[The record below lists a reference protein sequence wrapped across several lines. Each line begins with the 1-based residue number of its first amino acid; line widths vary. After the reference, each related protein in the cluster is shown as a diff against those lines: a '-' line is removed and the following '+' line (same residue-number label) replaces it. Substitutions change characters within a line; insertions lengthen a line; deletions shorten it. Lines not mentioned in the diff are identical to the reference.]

1 MDKRFEIYKPA
12 PTSLLE
18 ADPEICIDADLSN
31 NLKEKAHKLEDAFRS
46 FGVDVN
52 VVNISHGPSV
62 TRFELTAARGT
73 KISSIFALEED
84 LQLALAAYSLRIEA
98 PIRGKSAFAI
108 EIPNEVKEK
117 VHLRNLVEKYEYSES
132 SPLTV
137 VIGRDVDGRA
147 VYSDLANM
155 YPLLIAGN
163 MGSGTVMCYNS
174 ILTSLL
180 VHSSPE
186 DVRLILIDP
195 KIVEF
200 YPYKNIPHL
209 LAPVIN
215 EPKKGISALI
225 WTVNETERRLK
236 HLEECQ
242 IGDIDKYNEK
252 YKNDPDKD
260 HIPHILILIS
270 ELSGLMIDYSSEVE
284 KCLARIV
291 PRSRAAGIHLILA
304 TQRPTSDVIT
314 SNVYNN
320 IGSRIAFAVLDATS
334 SNVILHEH
342 GAEKLLGQGDMLYFP
357 INSPNAIRVQGV
369 FVREEETEAV
379 VDYLRKKYGDM
390 YDDSVIKGINSI
402 SSCGDPLSNLPVTPK
417 VDDGEL
423 FDLAVQIVLET
434 GSASVSVLQR
444 RLGIGY
450 PRAARLI
457 DELEKNEI
465 ISPFNG
471 AMPRKI
477 LITEKEWQDK
487 KTKSE
492 SAKNK
497 ENTSKQC
504 AESVPESIVDEV
516 LTNADIA
523 SVVSRYVTLTRKGTN
538 MWGLCPF
545 HKEKSPSFSVN
556 PSKGIYKC
564 FGCGKGGNS
573 INFIME
579 IEKLTYPDAVKH
591 LGRLYGVEIPE
602 NGYLEYETK
611 MNEKKRIK
619 DILLEASEFYYKSYN
634 DEYIGKSAR
643 EFASQRGIPK
653 QTLDNFGIG
662 YSPKDGTALYDSLK
676 EKGFKDEE
684 MLKSGIFAIPSKTN
698 KPYDILRGRLI
709 FPIFDVSGNVIAFGG
724 RSLGDESPKYLYSA
738 DSLIYCKQNNLYAIN
753 FARKEEYEQF
763 ILVEG
768 IMDVLS
774 LYSAGVKNAVAV
786 LGLSITNNQIKLC
799 SKYGKDIVLFFDS
812 DVKGQKAALRAI
824 EMLMDYLRENNCLN
838 IRIKIANIT
847 SGKDPAEFIKE
858 YGPEKIKEAIRNASY
873 VEEYLSKKAR
883 EDNTDPF
890 TGVLDQWKYQEDICR
905 YASWMNDEIKI
916 SRMAGVAAPL
926 LGATQDVVM
935 NEIQKIIER
944 REEANRR
951 LEEANRRLANTNRSK
966 EN

>member
-18 ADPEICIDADLSN
+18 ADPEIYIDADLSN
-31 NLKEKAHKLEDAFRS
+31 NLKEKAHKLVDAFRS

-62 TRFELTAARGT
+62 TRFELTASRGT

-84 LQLALAAYSLRIEA
+84 LQLALAAYSIRIEA

-117 VHLRNLVEKYEYSES
+117 VHMRNLVEKYEYSTS
-132 SPLTV
+132 TSLTV
-137 VIGRDVDGRA
+137 AIGRNVDGRA

-155 YPLLIAGN
+155 CPLLIAGN

-200 YPYKNIPHL
+200 YSYKNIPHL
-209 LAPVIN
+209 LVPVIN
-215 EPKKGISALI
+215 ESKKGVSALI
-225 WTVNETERRLK
+225 WTVNEMQRRLK
-236 HLEECQ
+236 YLEECQ
-242 IGDIDKYNEK
+242 VSDINKYNEK

-260 HIPHILILIS
+260 HMPYLLIVIS
-270 ELSGLMIDYSSEVE
+270 EFSDLMIDYSSEVE
-284 KCLARIV
+284 TCLSRLA

-320 IGSRIAFAVLDATS
+320 IGSRIAFAVKDATS

-357 INSPNAIRVQGV
+357 ISSPNALRVQGV
-369 FVREEETEAV
+369 FVREKETEAV
-379 VDYLRKKYGDM
+379 VGYLRRKYGDM
-390 YDDSVIKGINSI
+390 YYDSVIKGINSI
-402 SSCGDPLSNLPVTPK
+402 SSCEDPLSNLPVTPK

-457 DELEKNEI
+457 DELENNGI

-471 AMPRKI
+471 AMPRKT
-477 LITEKEWQDK
+477 LITEKEWLDK
-487 KTKSE
+487 KTKFD
-492 SAKNK
+492 SAKDKDNAS
-497 ENTSKQC
+497 EQC
-504 AESVPESIVDEV
+504 VEPVPESIVDEV

-556 PSKGIYKC
+556 PLKGIYKC

-579 IEKLTYPDAVKH
+579 IEKLTYLDAVKH

-634 DEYIGKSAR
+634 DEHIGKSAR
-643 EFASQRGIPK
+643 EFASKRGIPK

-662 YSPKDGTALYDSLK
+662 YSPKGGTALYDLLK
-676 EKGFKDEE
+676 EKGFNDEE
-684 MLKSGIFAIPSKTN
+684 MLKSGIFAISLKTN
-698 KPYDILRGRLI
+698 KLYDIFRGRLI
-709 FPIFDVSGNVIAFGG
+709 FPIFDVSGNVISFGG
-724 RSLGDESPKYLYSA
+724 RSLGDERPKYLNSVASLAYS
-738 DSLIYCKQNNLYAIN
+738 KQKNLYAMNI
-753 FARKEEYEQF
+753 AHKEEYEEI
-763 ILVEG
+763 ILVKG
-768 IMDVLS
+768 YMDVLS
-774 LYSAGVKNAVAV
+774 LYSAGLKNTVAV
-786 LGLSITNNQIKLC
+786 LGLSLTDNQIKLC
-799 SKYGKDIVLFFDS
+799 SKYGKDIVLFFDP
-812 DVKGQKAALRAI
+812 DEAGQKETLRAI
-824 EMLMDYLRENNCLN
+824 ERIMEHLRESNCINFRVRIVNN
-838 IRIKIANIT
+838 T
-847 SGKDPAEFIKE
+847 DGKDPAEFIKE

-935 NEIQKIIER
+935 NEIQKIKER
-944 REEANRR
+944 REEATRR
-951 LEEANRRLANTNRSK
+951 LEEANRRLTNTNRSK

>member
-1 MDKRFEIYKPA
+1 MDKRFENYKPA
-12 PTSLLE
+12 PKSLLE

-73 KISSIFALEED
+73 KISSVFALEED
-84 LQLALAAYSLRIEA
+84 LQLALGAYSIRIEA

-117 VHLRNLVEKYEYSES
+117 VHMRNLVEKYEYSES

-155 YPLLIAGN
+155 YPLLIAGD

-209 LAPVIN
+209 LAPIIN

-225 WTVNETERRLK
+225 WTVYETERRLK

-242 IGDIDKYNEK
+242 ISDIDKYNEK

-260 HIPHILILIS
+260 HIPHILVLIS
-270 ELSGLMIDYSSEVE
+270 ELSGLMVDYSSEVE

-342 GAEKLLGQGDMLYFP
+342 GAEKLLGQGDMLFFP
-357 INSPNAIRVQGV
+357 ISSPNAIRVQGV

-417 VDDGEL
+417 VDDGKL
-423 FDLAVQIVLET
+423 FDLAVQIALET

-450 PRAARLI
+450 PRAARMI
-457 DELEKNEI
+457 DELEKNGI
-465 ISPFNG
+465 ISPFDG
-471 AMPRKI
+471 AMPRKT
-477 LITEKEWQDK
+477 LITEKEWLDK
-487 KTKSE
+487 KTKSV
-492 SAKNK
+492 SAKDKDNA
-497 ENTSKQC
+497 SKQC
-504 AESVPESIVDEV
+504 IEPVPERIVEEV

-523 SVVSRYVTLTRKGTN
+523 SIVSRYVTLTRKGTN

-545 HKEKSPSFSVN
+545 HKEQIASFSVN

-579 IEKLTYPDAVKH
+579 IEKLSYSEAVNH
-591 LGRLYGVEIPE
+591 LGRLYGVDIPE
-602 NGYLEYETK
+602 DRYLKYEIQI
-611 MNEKKRIK
+611 NEKKRIK
-619 DILLEASEFYYKSYN
+619 NILLEAAKFYCKSYN
-634 DEYIGKSAR
+634 DESIGTAAR
-643 EFASQRGIPK
+643 EYVAQRGFLK
-653 QTLDNFGIG
+653 QTLDDFGIG
-662 YSPKDGTALYDSLK
+662 YSPINGTALYDLLK
-676 EKGFKDEE
+676 EKGFNDEE
-684 MLKSGIFAIPSKTN
+684 MLKSGIFAISLKTN
-698 KPYDILRGRLI
+698 KLYDIFRGRLI
-709 FPIFDVSGNVIAFGG
+709 FPIFDAFGNVIAFGG
-724 RSLGDESPKYLYSA
+724 RSLGDERPKYLNSM
-738 DSLIYCKQNNLYAIN
+738 DSLVYSKQNNLYAMN
-753 FARKEEYEQF
+753 FARKEEYEEI

-768 IMDVLS
+768 YMDVLS
-774 LYSAGVKNAVAV
+774 LYSAGLKNTVAV
-786 LGLSITNNQIKLC
+786 LGLSLTENQIKLC
-799 SKYGKDIVLFFDS
+799 SKYGKDIVLFFDP
-812 DVKGQKAALRAI
+812 DEAGQKATLKAI
-824 EMLMDYLRENNCLN
+824 ERIMEHLRESNCIDYRVRIVNN
-838 IRIKIANIT
+838 T
-847 SGKDPAEFIKE
+847 DGKDPAEFIKE
-858 YGPEKIKEAIRNASY
+858 YGPEKIKEVVRNASY
-873 VEEYLSKKAR
+873 VEEYLLKRAS

-951 LEEANRRLANTNRSK
+951 LANTKRSK

>member
-1 MDKRFEIYKPA
+1 MDKRFENYKPA

-18 ADPEICIDADLSN
+18 ADPEICIDADQSN

-84 LQLALAAYSLRIEA
+84 LQLALGAYSIRIEA

-117 VHLRNLVEKYEYSES
+117 VHMRNLVEKYEYSES

-137 VIGRDVDGRA
+137 VIGRDVDGRT

-209 LAPVIN
+209 LVPVIN
-215 EPKKGISALI
+215 ESKKGVSALI
-225 WTVNETERRLK
+225 WAVNEMQRRLK
-236 HLEECQ
+236 YLDECQ
-242 IGDIDKYNEK
+242 VSDINKYNEK

-260 HIPHILILIS
+260 HMPYLLIVIS
-270 ELSGLMIDYSSEVE
+270 ELSDLMIDYSSEVE
-284 KCLARIV
+284 TCLSRLA

-320 IGSRIAFAVLDATS
+320 IGSRIAFAVKDATTS
-334 SNVILHEH
+334 KVILHEC
-342 GAEKLLGQGDMLYFP
+342 GAEKLLGHGDMLYFP
-357 INSPNAIRVQGV
+357 ISSPNALRVQGV
-369 FVREEETEAV
+369 FVREKETEAV
-379 VDYLRKKYGDM
+379 VGYLRRKYGDM
-390 YDDSVIKGINSI
+390 YYDSVIKGINSI
-402 SSCGDPLSNLPVTPK
+402 SSCEDPLSNLPVTPK

-457 DELEKNEI
+457 DELENNGI

-487 KTKSE
+487 KAKSD
-492 SAKNK
+492 SAKDKN
-497 ENTSKQC
+497 NTSKQC
-504 AESVPESIVDEV
+504 VELVPERIVEEV

-545 HKEKSPSFSVN
+545 HKEQIASFSVN

-579 IEKLTYPDAVKH
+579 IEKLPYSEAVNH
-591 LGRLYGVEIPE
+591 LGRLYGVNIPE
-602 NGYLEYETK
+602 DRYLKYEIQI
-611 MNEKKRIK
+611 NEKKRIK
-619 DILLEASEFYYKSYN
+619 NILIEAAKFYCKSYN
-634 DEYIGKSAR
+634 DESIGTAAR
-643 EFASQRGIPK
+643 EYVAQRGFLK
-653 QTLDNFGIG
+653 QTLDDFGIG
-662 YSPKDGTALYDSLK
+662 YSPINGTVLYDLLK
-676 EKGFKDEE
+676 EKGFNDEE
-684 MLKSGIFAIPSKTN
+684 MLKSGIFAISSKTN
-698 KPYDILRGRLI
+698 KPYDIFRGRLM
-709 FPIFDVSGNVIAFGG
+709 FPISDVFGNVIAFGG
-724 RSLGDESPKYLYSA
+724 RSLGDERPKYLNSM
-738 DSLIYCKQNNLYAIN
+738 DSLVYSKQNNLYAMNI
-753 FARKEEYEQF
+753 ARKEEYEEI
-763 ILVEG
+763 ILVKG
-768 IMDVLS
+768 YMDVLS
-774 LYSAGVKNAVAV
+774 LYSAGLRNTVAV
-786 LGLSITNNQIKLC
+786 LGLSLTDNQIKLC
-799 SKYGKDIVLFFDS
+799 SKYWKDIVLFFDP
-812 DVKGQKAALRAI
+812 DEAGQKETLRAI
-824 EMLMDYLRENNCLN
+824 ERIMEHLRESNCINFRVRIVNN
-838 IRIKIANIT
+838 T
-847 SGKDPAEFIKE
+847 DGKDPAEFIKE

-944 REEANRR
+944 REEATRR
-951 LEEANRRLANTNRSK
+951 LEETNRRLANTNRSK